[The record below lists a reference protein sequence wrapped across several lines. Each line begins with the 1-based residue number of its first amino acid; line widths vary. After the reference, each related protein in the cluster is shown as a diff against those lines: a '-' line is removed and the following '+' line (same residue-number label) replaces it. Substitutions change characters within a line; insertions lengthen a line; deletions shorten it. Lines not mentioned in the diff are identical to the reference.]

1 MFPMNHFS
9 SLLNQDQ
16 RATALYLFDVGCGSD
31 VVDELGWVAFA
42 LVAGDGDSAAVA
54 DLSRIVVV
62 RVGLES
68 VDFRLHGGDTGVGVR
83 HWYLLVYESPIHH
96 LAGAVPIATVIGLGR
111 SVSPV

>member
-1 MFPMNHFS
+1 MLPINHFS

-42 LVAGDGDSAAVA
+42 LVAGDGDSTAVA
-54 DLSRIVVV
+54 DLSCIVVV
-62 RVGLES
+62 RVGFEA

-83 HWYLLVYESPIHH
+83 HGISPCLRKSYPPFGRCSSYSYGHR
-96 LAGAVPIATVIGLGR
+96 IG
-111 SVSPV
+111 